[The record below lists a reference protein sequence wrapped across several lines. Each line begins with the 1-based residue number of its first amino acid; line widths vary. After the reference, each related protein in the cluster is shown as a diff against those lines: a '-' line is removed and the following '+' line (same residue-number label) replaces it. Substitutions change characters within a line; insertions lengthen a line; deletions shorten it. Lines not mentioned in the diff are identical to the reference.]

1 MDVVFDYLINEI
13 YVKVDVSSIHGV
25 GLFALKDIPKNT
37 NISIGPPEEW
47 ANIKF
52 KVKRDRLEK
61 ELHMHPNIFK
71 ILCDWGGDRD
81 SVHIYLPPFMK
92 FHYYLYINYSV
103 YPNSIYRSYHKG
115 EDLIK
120 QLDIICLKD
129 IKEGEELTLKYY
141 MRGEDWYRVPAEED
155 WSHNNT

>member
-1 MDVVFDYLINEI
+1 MNEVFDYLKNEI
-13 YVKVDVSSIHGV
+13 YVRVDISSIHGV
-25 GLFALKDIPKNT
+25 GLIALKDIPKNT
-37 NISIGPPEEW
+37 NISIDPPVEW

-52 KVKRDRLEK
+52 FKVKRDKLKK

-81 SVHIYLPPFMK
+81 SVHIYLHPFMK

-103 YPNSIYRSYHKG
+103 YPNSIYRNYHKD
-115 EDLIK
+115 EDLNK
-120 QLDIICLKD
+120 RLDIICIRD

-141 MRGEDWYRVPAEED
+141 MRGEDWY
-155 WSHNNT
+155 HNNT